1 MRRYILVLLLFTF
14 NFLLAQKKPLDHTVY
29 DSWQSIG
36 ERMISNDGKW
46 VVYTINVQEGDNE
59 LVIQSAAADA
69 KYKKSIPRGYNAV
82 ISEDSRFAIF
92 KIKPSY
98 KDTREARIKNLPAGR
113 QGKNDDMPKDSFAVV
128 ELGKDSVYRVAK
140 VKTFKTPE
148 KGFGWAAYHL
158 EKKPEPEK
166 PKQGPA
172 ADGNKRTIDSLKR
185 TIDSL
190 LVIVNLP
197 PAKMGK
203 KKKIGDGDDNAEIIT
218 DNYEIDSHDSRLT
231 SGELDAEGDEPATP
245 AASEGT
251 DLVLRNLITG
261 EEKTFPLV
269 SEYYFDKYGKKLLL
283 ETTRSSKDSLSKV
296 SVVLIDLGNM
306 QKKTISTGGNDLKN
320 YSFSEDGSQL
330 AFVGERNAKP
340 KDLQKFY
347 KLWYYK
353 EGMDTASMIAD
364 KNSVGMKIGMT
375 VSEFG
380 ITSFSKSGKRLFF
393 GTAPIQAP
401 RDTTL
406 VEFENAKLDIWN
418 YKDDYLQSVQL
429 NRLQRDLQENF
440 LAVYDIDANTIKQLG
455 SKELPVV
462 YQTNEGDGETFVG
475 VTDFGKRVE
484 SQWKG
489 TTLKD
494 IYAINMA
501 DGSQKLVIKDL
512 HGFITPQYIS
522 PTGKYIMWYDRKAK
536 NYFAYD
542 GKETRNI
549 TSKIKVPLWNEEY
562 DNPDYPPP
570 YGVMGWHEGD
580 SAVYIYD
587 RYDVW
592 KVDPS
597 VKKNPDDIIKGREYK
612 QQYRYI
618 RVNPD
623 ERFITSNQPFVV
635 KIFMNDTKKS
645 SVNVLFI
652 NNKTS
657 PGYRLVISENY
668 SISNLVKAKNADM
681 FIYTKE
687 NFSMSPNIYVNYGE
701 ERRSNIHPGDSQWP
715 LEYRLSSLNPQQ
727 KDYNWGTAEL
737 FKWKAYNGKE
747 TEGIV
752 YKPEDFD
759 PKKKYPLICYFY
771 ETLSDG
777 LYDYQPPSPT
787 PSRLNISFFVS
798 RGYVVL
804 APDIHYGVGHPAR
817 DAYNHIVSGA
827 RALVKKGFID
837 STRMGL
843 QGQSWGGIQVAQ
855 LITMTKLF
863 RAAWAGAPVANM
875 TSAYGGIRWET
886 GVNRQFQYEKTQSR
900 IGATLWEKPNLY
912 IENSPLFHLPKV
924 TTPLVIMSNDADGAV
939 PWYQG
944 IEMFTAMRRLN
955 KKVWMLTY
963 NGEAHNLVERRN
975 RKDIQVREQQFF
987 DWLLKDDVP
996 PKWITEG
1003 VPAVKKGK
1011 DWGLDY

>member
-1 MRRYILVLLLFTF
+1 
-14 NFLLAQKKPLDHTVY
+14 
-29 DSWQSIG
+29 
-36 ERMISNDGKW
+36 
-46 VVYTINVQEGDNE
+46 
-59 LVIQSAAADA
+59 
-69 KYKKSIPRGYNAV
+69 
-82 ISEDSRFAIF
+82 
-92 KIKPSY
+92 
-98 KDTREARIKNLPAGR
+98 
-113 QGKNDDMPKDSFAVV
+113 MPKDSFAVV
-128 ELGKDSVYRVAK
+128 ELGKDSIYKVAK
-140 VKTFKTPE
+140 VKTYKTPE
-148 KGFGWAAYHL
+148 KSFGWAAYHV

-166 PKQGPA
+166 PKQNPA
-172 ADGNKRTIDSLKR
+172 ADGSKKTIDSLKR

-203 KKKIGDGDDNAEIIT
+203 KKNIGDGDGFDNVEMTT

-231 SGELDAEGDEPATP
+231 FDDLDAEGDEPVAPATP
-245 AASEGT
+245 EGT
-251 DLVLRNLITG
+251 DLVLRNLLTG

-283 ETTRSSKDSLSKV
+283 ETTKSSKDSLSKV

-330 AFVGERNAKP
+330 AFVAERNAKP
-340 KDLQKFY
+340 KELQKFY

-353 EGMDTASMIAD
+353 DGMDTASMIAD

-380 ITSFSKSGKRLFF
+380 TTSFSKSGKRLFF

-418 YKDDYLQSVQL
+418 YKDDYLQTVQL

-440 LAVYDIDANTIKQLG
+440 LAVYDISANTIKQLG
-455 SKELPVV
+455 SKELPTV
-462 YQTNEGDGETFVG
+462 YQSNEGDGETFVG

-484 SQWKG
+484 SQWQG
-489 TTLKD
+489 NTLKD
-494 IYAINMA
+494 IYAINVK
-501 DGSQKLVIKDL
+501 DGSKKLVIKDL
-512 HGFITPQYIS
+512 NGFISPQYIS

-536 NYFAYD
+536 NYFTYD

-549 TSKIKVPLWNEEY
+549 TSKIKVALYDEEN
-562 DNPDYPPP
+562 DTPDYPSP
-570 YGVMGWHEGD
+570 YGVMGWEKD
-580 SAVYIYD
+580 DNTVFIYD
-587 RYDVW
+587 RYGAW
-592 KVDPS
+592 KVNPNNSNAPQLIIGDR
-597 VKKNPDDIIKGREYK
+597 KNKRV
-612 QQYRYI
+612 YRYV
-618 RVNPD
+618 RVNPE
-623 ERFITSNQPFVV
+623 ERFIETGQNVV
-635 KIFMNDTKKS
+635 FRTFNETNKKAGLWDGQYS
-645 SVNVLFI
+645 DDLLAERLKSMMSDEKFSVGQI
-652 NNKTS
+652 
-657 PGYRLVISENY
+657 I
-668 SISNLVKAKNADM
+668 KADNGKAY
-681 FIYTKE
+681 IYTLE
-687 NFSMSPNIYVNYGE
+687 NFESSPNLYSWYSETDGNWNGKY
-701 ERRSNIHPGDSQWP
+701 
-715 LEYRLSSLNPQQ
+715 LSSINPQQ
-727 KDYNWGTAEL
+727 KNYNWGTAEL

-777 LYDYQPPSPT
+777 LYTYNPPAPT

-804 APDIHYGVGHPAR
+804 APDIHYGTGHPAR

-855 LITMTKLF
+855 VITMTKLF
-863 RAAWAGAPVANM
+863 KAAWAGAPVANM
-875 TSAYGGIRWET
+875 TSAYGGIRWES
-886 GVNRQFQYEKTQSR
+886 GVNRQFQYEKSQSR

-924 TTPLVIMSNDADGAV
+924 TTPLVIMANDADGAV

-987 DWLLKDDVP
+987 DWLLKDEVP